1 MMKPLYIYNLFPRLY
16 KNTEEWIKNIDH
28 ISDMGFNCIYI
39 NPFHYPGFSGS
50 LYAPKDYYKYNPVFF
65 TAGKSEEE
73 HLKDFIAACNV
84 RNIDVY
90 MDLVVNHTS
99 IDCILINEHKNWYL
113 LLENGEIKRPGA
125 WENGKYVTWGDLATF
140 DLENSPDKANL
151 WQYLLDMC
159 TYYAGLGFKGFR
171 CDAAYQVPNE
181 FWFFL
186 INSLRKKHPDT
197 IFLAETLGCTPVQI
211 QSISGCGF
219 NYIFNSSKWWNF
231 NESWCLEQ
239 YSLTRNIAPSISFP
253 ETHDTQRLFD
263 ELNGNETAFL
273 QRLYFAA
280 LFSKGLM
287 ITSGFEYGFRKKL
300 NVTSTTPEDWE
311 KTGKD
316 FSGKI
321 KKILSIKNRLNPLNE
336 ESIIDV
342 VDQQNWQN
350 VFCFMKEWDF
360 QRVMIIINKD
370 LVKKQKINIPNAINL
385 MRAEKLVDFSP
396 ESRIEGNM
404 TSINFELNPG
414 EVKIIAGEGKKS

>member
-1 MMKPLYIYNLFPRLY
+1 MKPLYIYNLFPRLY
-16 KNTEEWIKNIDH
+16 KNTEEWIKNIVH
-28 ISDMGFNCIYI
+28 IKEMGFNCIYI

-50 LYAPKDYYKYNPVFF
+50 LYAPKDYYKYNPIFF
-65 TAGKSEEE
+65 TNKKPEEE
-73 HLKDFIAACNV
+73 QLKDFINACSEEE
-84 RNIDVY
+84 IDVY

-99 IDCILINEHKNWYL
+99 IDCVLINEHKDWYL
-113 LLENGEIKRPGA
+113 LLEDGEIKRPGA

-140 DLENSPDKANL
+140 DLENSPDKRNL

-159 TYYAGLGFKGFR
+159 MHYADLGFKGFR

-186 INSLRKKHPDT
+186 INSLRKKYPE
-197 IFLAETLGCTPVQI
+197 IVFLAETLGCTPVQI

-263 ELNGNETAFL
+263 EVLSNETAFL
-273 QRLYFAA
+273 QRLYFEA
-280 LFSKGLM
+280 LFSKGFM
-287 ITSGFEYGFRKKL
+287 ITSGFEYGFKKKM
-300 NVTSTTPEDWE
+300 NVTTTTPDDWE
-311 KTGKD
+311 NTGRD
-316 FSGKI
+316 YSQKI
-321 KKILSIKNRLNPLNE
+321 RKILTVKNQLRPLNE
-336 ESIIDV
+336 ESLIDV

-370 LVKKQKINIPNAINL
+370 LVNKQKVNIMNIVNL
-385 MRAEKLVDFSP
+385 LKSDRLKDYSP
-396 ESRIEGNM
+396 ENRIEGYISSMNM
-404 TSINFELNPG
+404 ELSPG
-414 EVKIIAGEGKKS
+414 ELKIISGEK

>member
-1 MMKPLYIYNLFPRLY
+1 
-16 KNTEEWIKNIDH
+16 
-28 ISDMGFNCIYI
+28 
-39 NPFHYPGFSGS
+39 
-50 LYAPKDYYKYNPVFF
+50 
-65 TAGKSEEE
+65 
-73 HLKDFIAACNV
+73 
-84 RNIDVY
+84 
-90 MDLVVNHTS
+90 
-99 IDCILINEHKNWYL
+99 
-113 LLENGEIKRPGA
+113 
-125 WENGKYVTWGDLATF
+125 
-140 DLENSPDKANL
+140 
-151 WQYLLDMC
+151 
-159 TYYAGLGFKGFR
+159 
-171 CDAAYQVPNE
+171 
-181 FWFFL
+181 
-186 INSLRKKHPDT
+186 
-197 IFLAETLGCTPVQI
+197 
-211 QSISGCGF
+211 
-219 NYIFNSSKWWNF
+219 
-231 NESWCLEQ
+231 
-239 YSLTRNIAPSISFP
+239 
-253 ETHDTQRLFD
+253 
-263 ELNGNETAFL
+263 
-273 QRLYFAA
+273 
-280 LFSKGLM
+280 M